1 MVLGGDFRR
10 TDAAMQTYAAIAVA
24 VKTQSLERPSVK
36 QAIDWCLQRATV
48 VSVTERMV
56 EEKPD
61 FKPFICLAPAEDML

>member
-24 VKTQSLERPSVK
+24 ATTQSLKRPSAK
-36 QAIDWCLQRATV
+36 QTLDWRLQRATV
-48 VSVTERMV
+48 VSVTEKMV